1 KGRFPSTFGQHL
13 NDKYYDKLAEQ
24 SMLKNE
30 LYFTLLLRPTVTA
43 TGALKKMRT
52 RNADALNEFDAD
64 VLERF
69 TALTNPVENSMRKY
83 GGERLGCHER

>member
-1 KGRFPSTFGQHL
+1 LHGVRGSEISEPCALWVHRVRRRFTDRLKGRFPSTFGQHL

-52 RNADALNEFDAD
+52 RNAD
-64 VLERF
+64 
-69 TALTNPVENSMRKY
+69 T
-83 GGERLGCHER
+83 

>member
-1 KGRFPSTFGQHL
+1 
-13 NDKYYDKLAEQ
+13 
-24 SMLKNE
+24 LKNE

-69 TALTNPVENSMRKY
+69 TALTNQVENSMRKY
-83 GGERLGCHER
+83 GGERLGCHERKLTNGETRTSSDMLSFY